1 MDFVAQI
8 GDPRLVELYRY
19 WEARRS
25 ERFAPPRSEIHPTDI
40 PKLLPYLLLI
50 DVLPGPRCRYRL
62 VGTEVER
69 VFGAAMTGRCTDELM
84 HGEYLDFITGLYR
97 AIVEGRTPVYSENTY
112 SNDAF
117 RTHRLMLP
125 LSEDGEIVT
134 MVLAGQVFLRRSSG
148 STDTVFITQDTFRRA
163 A

>member
-8 GDPRLVELYRY
+8 GDARLVELYRY
-19 WEARRS
+19 WDARRGG
-25 ERFAPPRSEIHPTDI
+25 RFAPKRADICPTEIPR
-40 PKLLPYLLLI
+40 LLPYLLLI
-50 DVLPGPRCRYRL
+50 EVLPGPRYRYRL

-69 VFGAAMTGRCTDELM
+69 VFGTAMTGRCIDELM
-84 HGEYLDFITGLYR
+84 RGEYLDFIAGLYGTL
-97 AIVEGRTPVYSENTY
+97 VERRTPVYSENTY
-112 SNDAF
+112 ANDTF

-125 LSEDGEIVT
+125 LSEDGESVS
-134 MVLAGQVFLRRSSG
+134 MVLAGQVFLRRSGG

>member
-8 GDPRLVELYRY
+8 GDARLVELYRY
-19 WEARRS
+19 WDERRG
-25 ERFAPPRSEIHPTDI
+25 EHFAPRRADIHPGDI
-40 PKLLPYLLLI
+40 PRLLPYLLLV
-50 DVLPGPRCRYRL
+50 DVLPGPRYRYRL

-69 VFGAAMTGRCTDELM
+69 VFGTKMTGRAIDELM
-84 HGEYLDFITGLYR
+84 RGEYLDFINGLYR
-97 AIVEGRTPVYSENTY
+97 AIIERRTPVYSENTY

-125 LSEDGEIVT
+125 LSEDGENVS
-134 MVLAGQVFLRRSSG
+134 MVLAGQVFLRRSGG
-148 STDTVFITQDTFRRA
+148 STHTVFVTQDTFRRA